1 MAKLMVQSAG
11 ALGMYCL
18 GLRFEVSTRG
28 RLPDDLSCSVE
39 EVTDAQVKDFRD
51 TSGVKQFVRTMGE
64 ALAAWTR
71 EAWAVPADSW
81 ESWAVPCTAGPAS
94 WPSEPGMGRT

>member
-1 MAKLMVQSAG
+1 MTKYHDTIVDYDVEKPTKYSIGGIWAMAKLMVQSAG

-28 RLPDDLSCSVE
+28 RLPADLPCSVE

-51 TSGVKQFVRTMGE
+51 TSV
-64 ALAAWTR
+64 A
-71 EAWAVPADSW
+71 
-81 ESWAVPCTAGPAS
+81 
-94 WPSEPGMGRT
+94 